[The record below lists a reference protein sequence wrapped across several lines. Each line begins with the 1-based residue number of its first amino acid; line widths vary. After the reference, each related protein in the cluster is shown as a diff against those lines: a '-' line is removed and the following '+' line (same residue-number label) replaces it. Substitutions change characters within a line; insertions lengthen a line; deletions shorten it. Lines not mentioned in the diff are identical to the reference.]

1 MDIQSH
7 VKALNESRIKAIK
20 GLNDHFDAAIAAHP
34 GQPMSEEEKTVE
46 ARYNDE
52 IDLLEAEIKRFVD
65 QETRERESAVIHDAY
80 QSVFAQTPEAQRPQE
95 SETARFAAWARGQG
109 PGNSSSETGRAGAAY
124 AFNLANG
131 QAAVE
136 AVRAG
141 ADVRDLRNAIWTT
154 VDSGSLLVPTELD
167 STIYQYLTA
176 SVAMMRMPTRKIN
189 SSSGNPI
196 NFPKVVTHGIGTQ
209 VGEGTAIGGTDAVFG
224 QVNLNSYKY
233 GQLVKLSTETISD
246 DGVDILGFVAG
257 NVARAVGEIVATAL
271 VTGGGSGA
279 PNGIETA
286 VTNTFAP
293 TGGTIHGL
301 VAGVTYENLV
311 DLVYSVNDN
320 YRSRASSA
328 WLMRDKTAGSLRK
341 LRDGAGGTIGA
352 VLWEPSLTAGIQGG
366 QPDRLLGFPVY
377 TDPNV
382 ASVASTKKVAY
393 FGDWDSY
400 FVRTVGGFRFE
411 RSDEFSFNT
420 DESTFR
426 GLLRVD
432 GDAADANA
440 INAIRVV

>member
-1 MDIQSH
+1 MDIQTH
-7 VKALNESRIKAIK
+7 ARALNESRIKAHK
-20 GLNDHFDAAIAAHP
+20 ELNDHFDAVVKAHP
-34 GQPMSEEEKTVE
+34 GQPMNEEEKAVE
-46 ARYNDE
+46 ARILGE
-52 IDLLEAEIKRFVD
+52 IEALEAEIKRFVD
-65 QETRERESAVIHDAY
+65 REQREQESATIRDAY
-80 QSVFAQTPEAQRPQE
+80 DSVFAQTPAHQRAE
-95 SETARFAAWARGQG
+95 SDVERFTAWAKGTG
-109 PGNSSSETGRAGAAY
+109 PGNAASEKGQVGQAF
-124 AFNLANG
+124 AFNLKNG
-131 QAAVE
+131 QAMVE

-141 ADVRDLRNAIWTT
+141 ADVKDIRNAIWTT

-189 SSSGNPI
+189 STSGNPI

-224 QVNLNSYKY
+224 HVTLNSYKY
-233 GQLVKLSTETISD
+233 GELVKLSSETIAD
-246 DGVDILGFVAG
+246 DGVDILSFVAG
-257 NVARAVGEIVATAL
+257 NVARAVGEIVAAAL

-286 VTNTFAP
+286 VTNAFAP

-301 VAGVTYENLV
+301 VAGVSYENLV

-320 YRSRASSA
+320 YRSRPSAA
-328 WLMRDKTAGSLRK
+328 WLMRDKTAGALRK
-341 LRDGAGGTIGA
+341 LRDGAGGTVGA
-352 VLWEPSLTAGIQGG
+352 VLWEPSLTSGIQNG

-411 RSDEFSFNT
+411 RSDEFSFDT

-426 GLLRVD
+426 GLMRVD

>member
-7 VKALNESRIKAIK
+7 VQELNANRIKAHKALN
-20 GLNDHFDAAIAAHP
+20 DHLDAAIKAHP
-34 GQPMSEEEKTVE
+34 GQPSSVEELVIEDRINADIDGIE
-46 ARYNDE
+46 QE
-52 IDLLEAEIKRFVD
+52 ITRFVD
-65 QETRERESAVIHDAY
+65 REARESEQAVIR
-80 QSVFAQTPEAQRPQE
+80 EAQAGMFTPAPAAQAT
-95 SETARFAAWARGQG
+95 SEVDRFAAWARGTG
-109 PGNSSSETGRAGAAY
+109 PGNSASENGRQGAGY

-131 QAAVE
+131 ARTIE
-136 AVRAG
+136 AIRDG
-141 ADVRDLRNAIWTT
+141 ASPADLRNAIWTT
-154 VDSGSLLVPTELD
+154 VGSGSLLMPTELD
-167 STIYQYLTA
+167 STIYQFLTA

-189 SSSGNPI
+189 STGGNPI
-196 NFPKVVTHGIGTQ
+196 DFPTVVTHGIGTQ

-224 QVNLNSYKY
+224 KMTLNSFKY
-233 GQLVKLSTETISD
+233 GQLVKLSTETIDD

-279 PNGIETA
+279 PNGIETV
-286 VTNTFAP
+286 VTNANAP
-293 TGGTIHGL
+293 TGGTIGGL
-301 VAGVTYENLV
+301 VGGLTYDNLV

-320 YRSRASSA
+320 YRSRPSAA
-328 WLMRDKTAGSLRK
+328 WLMRDKTAGSVRK

-382 ASVASTKKVAY
+382 ASIASTKKVAF

-432 GDAADANA
+432 GDSADANA
-440 INAIRVV
+440 INAIRTL